1 LSFLAW
7 VSIGGIVRGTIINAV
22 AILAG
27 SGIGLAAGSRL
38 SERGQRIITTGLG
51 LCTLLIGV
59 QMALKVQ
66 NVLVVIASMVLGG
79 LAGEL
84 LDIEGALERVG
95 EWLKSWSRSGAGN
108 FVTGYVTASLVFCVG
123 PMTIVGSIQE
133 GISGNADLLYAKSL
147 LDGAASVAFASSLG
161 IGVSFAA
168 LTVLVLQGT
177 LTLLGAKLAFLLR
190 PEVLNELTATGGL
203 LIIAIGFLLLDVKR
217 LPVANLLPALLAAVL
232 LTTARLSLGW

>member
-1 LSFLAW
+1 
-7 VSIGGIVRGTIINAV
+7 
-22 AILAG
+22 
-27 SGIGLAAGSRL
+27 
-38 SERGQRIITTGLG
+38 
-51 LCTLLIGV
+51 
-59 QMALKVQ
+59 
-66 NVLVVIASMVLGG
+66 
-79 LAGEL
+79 
-84 LDIEGALERVG
+84 
-95 EWLKSWSRSGAGN
+95 
-108 FVTGYVTASLVFCVG
+108 
-123 PMTIVGSIQE
+123 MTIVGSIQE

>member
-1 LSFLAW
+1 
-7 VSIGGIVRGTIINAV
+7 
-22 AILAG
+22 
-27 SGIGLAAGSRL
+27 
-38 SERGQRIITTGLG
+38 
-51 LCTLLIGV
+51 
-59 QMALKVQ
+59 
-66 NVLVVIASMVLGG
+66 MVLGG

-95 EWLKSWSRSGAGN
+95 EWLKSWARSGAGT

-217 LPVANLLPALLAAVL
+217 LPVANLLPALLAVVL